1 MLETP
6 EDSGRRCETRG
17 MATDKATDHGPVG
30 LLRVAVAVVGVI
42 FVVGIYPL
50 TKVWPSGWSWGHDAS
65 HYLAMIIGLYATLG
79 VFLLLATRDPLA
91 NRSLI
96 WFTVVS
102 SVVHAVI
109 MAVQALADA
118 NERGHLLGDVPALLI
133 VAAVLG
139 LLLRRAETPR
149 TG

>member
-1 MLETP
+1 MS
-6 EDSGRRCETRG
+6 D
-17 MATDKATDHGPVG
+17 DKAMDHGPVG
-30 LLRVAVAVVGVI
+30 LLRVAVAAVGVI

-50 TKVWPSGWSWGHDAS
+50 TQVWPSGWSWGHGAS
-65 HYLAMIIGLYATLG
+65 HYLAMIIGVYATLG
-79 VFLLLATRDPLA
+79 VFLLLAARDPLA

-109 MAVQALADA
+109 MAVQALSDA

-133 VAAVLG
+133 VAAVLAV
-139 LLLRRAETPR
+139 LLKRAETPR
-149 TG
+149 TAGADSR

>member
-1 MLETP
+1 MS
-6 EDSGRRCETRG
+6 D
-17 MATDKATDHGPVG
+17 DKGVNRGPVG
-30 LLRVAVAVVGVI
+30 LLRVALAVVGVI
-42 FVVGIYPL
+42 FVVGVYPL
-50 TKVWPSGWSWGHDAS
+50 TKVWPSGWAWGHGSS

-79 VFLLLATRDPLA
+79 IFLLAATRDPLA

-109 MAVQALADA
+109 MAVQALSDA

-133 VAAVLG
+133 VAAVLAV
-139 LLLRRAETPR
+139 LMRRADAPR
-149 TG
+149 TVGVGSG

>member
-1 MLETP
+1 MS
-6 EDSGRRCETRG
+6 D
-17 MATDKATDHGPVG
+17 DKGVNRGPVG
-30 LLRVAVAVVGVI
+30 LLRVALAVVGVI
-42 FVVGIYPL
+42 FVVGVYPL
-50 TKVWPSGWSWGHDAS
+50 TKVWPSGWAWGHGSS

-79 VFLLLATRDPLA
+79 IFLLSATRDPLA

-133 VAAVLG
+133 VAAVLAV
-139 LLLRRAETPR
+139 LMRRADAPR
-149 TG
+149 TVGVGSG